1 MLPVFDKV
9 LKRRWLNEKEWQDKS
24 AKMHK
29 KV

>member
-1 MLPVFDKV
+1 MLSVFDKV
-9 LKRRWLNEKEWQDKS
+9 LKNRWLNEKDWQNKS